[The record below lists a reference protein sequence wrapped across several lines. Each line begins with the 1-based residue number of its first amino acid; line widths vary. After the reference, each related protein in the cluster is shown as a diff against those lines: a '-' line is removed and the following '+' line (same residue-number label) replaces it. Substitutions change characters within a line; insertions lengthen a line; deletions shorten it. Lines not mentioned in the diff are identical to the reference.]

1 MVKRVF
7 QMVVLFFAIYAFVF
21 VPLGRKTALEHIR
34 AIAGT
39 PQARQAAT
47 ELKGGVTRLAHELRE
62 QAQRSTET
70 TDEQIAGTDAP
81 VPTEPEPQRAKTAP
95 AKAKLI
101 ESANG
106 GKRRESTS
114 RLPLRG
120 PQRIP
125 SREPAAAS
133 TTLDPAQL
141 DLSGLEQ
148 PPDLKE
154 LRSLGSQ
161 R

>member
-39 PQARQAAT
+39 SAAKQAAS
-47 ELKGGVTRLAHELRE
+47 ELEGGVTRLAHALRE
-62 QAQRSTET
+62 QAQRSTEA

-81 VPTEPEPQRAKTAP
+81 VPGDPQPQRAKTTAP
-95 AKAKLI
+95 AKAKLLDN
-101 ESANG
+101 AND
-106 GKRRESTS
+106 GKRRGDST

-120 PQRIP
+120 PQRAP

-133 TTLDPAQL
+133 NTPDPAQL
-141 DLSGLEQ
+141 D
-148 PPDLKE
+148 
-154 LRSLGSQ
+154 R
-161 R
+161 

>member
-7 QMVVLFFAIYAFVF
+7 QLVVLFFAIYAFVF

-39 PQARQAAT
+39 SAAKEAAT

-62 QAQRSTET
+62 QAQRSTEA

-81 VPTEPEPQRAKTAP
+81 VPTEPESQRAKATAP
-95 AKAKLI
+95 AKAKLLD
-101 ESANG
+101 SAS
-106 GKRRESTS
+106 KRHGDST

-133 TTLDPAQL
+133 NTLDPTQL

-154 LRSLGSQ
+154 LHSLGS
-161 R
+161 RR

>member
-21 VPLGRKTALEHIR
+21 VPLGRKTALEHLR

-39 PQARQAAT
+39 SAAREAAS
-47 ELKGGVTRLAHELRE
+47 ELEGGVKRLAHELRE
-62 QAQRSTET
+62 QAQRSTEA
-70 TDEQIAGTDAP
+70 TDEQIAGTEAP
-81 VPTEPEPQRAKTAP
+81 VPTEPEPQRVKAAP

-101 ESANG
+101 ENAST
-106 GKRRESTS
+106 GKRRGESGTRS
-114 RLPLRG
+114 RG
-120 PQRIP
+120 PQRLP
-125 SREPAAAS
+125 AREPAAAS
-133 TTLDPAQL
+133 VDPGL
-141 DLSGLEQ
+141 DLSGLEH

-154 LRSLGSQ
+154 LRSLGSG